1 MLHISRQ
8 GPVLSAV
15 LDTPPA
21 NALGAEELHDLRALA
36 GRLTDDPDGVRVLL
50 LRGAPRFFS
59 GGVNISMISD
69 TASSDGGTDRMA
81 DFGAELQATFKAI
94 EELRIPTVAAL
105 RGSAVGGGLELA
117 LACDFRV
124 VGATSKYGLPESQLG
139 LIPGAGGTQRLTEI
153 AGRGTALR
161 LVLLGELVTGD
172 EAVRLGIAQWVRE
185 NDEVDDFA
193 LSLADQLAELAP
205 NALSAAKRCVT
216 AARTGTGFELEI
228 ALTRELL
235 TQDDTTSRLQSFL
248 AGTRQR

>member
-1 MLHISRQ
+1 M
-8 GPVLSAV
+8 
-15 LDTPPA
+15 
-21 NALGAEELHDLRALA
+21 
-36 GRLTDDPDGVRVLL
+36 VR
-50 LRGAPRFFS
+50 PR
-59 GGVNISMISD
+59 V
-69 TASSDGGTDRMA
+69 RPRC
-81 DFGAELQATFKAI
+81 AELQATFKAI